1 MSALEQ
7 AFKEFDSAFST
18 DTERL
23 ATFDTIIGMFKKVA
37 LAAFYGGYFE
47 INGKTKIYPVD
58 IEFYLYDERAGDE
71 EEVQWMKD
79 YNMYHYGEGVPY
91 FPKEGSLH
99 PHRSGVDVTFENEDK
114 QYRASFL
121 IRAYRNGTD
130 HKKETHPTYL
140 REEMFGEASFSG
152 KGLNIVWIDAPE
164 ADSKEPIIKRRVN
177 LNGKNKET
185 DKKEWRFVKAE

>member
-1 MSALEQ
+1 MSVLEQ
-7 AFKEFDSAFST
+7 AFKDFDSAFST
-18 DTERL
+18 DTKRL
-23 ATFDTIIGMFKKVA
+23 ATYETIIEMFKRVA
-37 LAAFYGGYFE
+37 MVAFYGGYFE
-47 INGKTKIYPVD
+47 INGKTRIFPVD

-152 KGLNIVWIDAPE
+152 KGLNIVWIDDPE
-164 ADSKEPIIKRRVN
+164 ANVKEPIIKHRVN
-177 LNGKNKET
+177 LNGKNKEA